1 MPEIVLIVVFTISLL
16 ILRKTRGYYD
26 PSLAGQIGMAAMLIV
41 TGLAHFGFTKGME
54 MMLPDFLPFKREL
67 VWITGVLELAAAAG
81 LLLPKF
87 TRLTGWLL
95 IVFFVMI
102 LPANIYGAMHHIN
115 LQTATY
121 DGSGPGYLWFRMPL
135 QLFFIAWV
143 YFSAIRPRTIMQ
155 RRRLEEEQYRK

>member
-1 MPEIVLIVVFTISLL
+1 MPEIVLIIVFTISLL
-16 ILRKTRGYYD
+16 ILRKTRGQYE
-26 PSLAGQIGMAAMLIV
+26 LALAARIGMAAMLVV

-67 VWITGVLELAAAAG
+67 VWITGILELAAAAG

-87 TRLTGWLL
+87 TWLTGWLL

-115 LQTATY
+115 LQTASY
-121 DGSGPGYLWFRMPL
+121 DGDGPGYLWFRVPL

-143 YFSAIRPRTIMQ
+143 YLSAIRPEPAMRQ
-155 RRRLEEEQYRK
+155 PRLKKEQYRK